1 MSRLTNLELN
11 DLNTTTEPKRCLLL
25 QDFTSALFN
34 DEISREVAITRF
46 KIPITMMDLMLIDNT
61 DDPDYMIQ
69 FEADILVTPLVQT
82 YTNLGTAYLQKTS
95 INRIL
100 SPNDF
105 IEYCN
110 RALARAHRDVMRFFT
125 SFIKDN
131 SFSAGSFK
139 TGVTTERNIAI
150 SSVGTTQCYYIKLI
164 LDGFTV
170 VTQSLNEVNLVNIDL
185 KSPSGISCRVASSVL
200 LESNKVYIF
209 ENGGI
214 ISYGYAKLNNNTLD
228 ATYTITPMES
238 FLKFK
243 DQAIDGNWKLV
254 ITTPGLGSIDITI
267 NAQLQ
272 VSTPANGSNYRF
284 PNQPPIVDFDS
295 DGFISWHIPERFLYN
310 DFRIKLGNKLKSI
323 LSYHK
328 IAHSSGY
335 MKFPILT
342 FASTLDQIVTLK
354 QEANRL
360 YNIVEPERIQISLF
374 GMNIDRDLNND
385 LNPSTAITSFLLPS
399 DEVIKFTELSYNT
412 DASVKPYRRY
422 RLQNMNN
429 LNRFTISV
437 EVVYK
442 NGLRRDLYMEA
453 NASFNLML
461 SFFEVS

>member
-11 DLNTTTEPKRCLLL
+11 DLNTGSESKRCILL

-34 DEISREVAITRF
+34 DDIPREVAITRF
-46 KIPITMMDLMLIDNT
+46 KIPITLMDLMIIDNSN
-61 DDPDYMIQ
+61 DPDYMIQ

-82 YTNLGTAYLQKTS
+82 YTNLGTAYLQSTT

-105 IEYCN
+105 IEYVN

-125 SFIKDN
+125 SFRKN
-131 SFSAGSFK
+131 HSFSAGRFR
-139 TGVTTERNIAI
+139 TGHTTERNLAI
-150 SSVGTTQCYYIKLI
+150 SAAGLTQCYYVKLV

-170 VTQSLNEVNLVNIDL
+170 INQSGNEVNLVNIDL
-185 KSPSGISCRVASSVL
+185 KSPSGVSCRVASSVL
-200 LESNKVYIF
+200 LQSGKVYIF
-209 ENGGI
+209 ENAGI
-214 ISYGYAKLNNNTLD
+214 NSYSYAKNSDNTLD
-228 ATYTITPMES
+228 STYSITPMES

-243 DQAIDGNWKLV
+243 EEAIDGNWKLV
-254 ITTPGLGSIDITI
+254 ITTPGLGSIDINI
-267 NAQLQ
+267 NAELE
-272 VSTPANGSNYRF
+272 VSSPANGSFFRF

-295 DGFISWHIPERFLYN
+295 DGFISWHIPERFLFN
-310 DFRIKLGNKLKSI
+310 DFRIKLGNKLNSI

-335 MKFPILT
+335 VKFPILT
-342 FASTLDQIVTLK
+342 FSTNLDQIVSLK

-360 YNIVEPERIQISLF
+360 YNIVQPERIQISLF
-374 GMNIDRDLNND
+374 GLNIDRDLNND

-399 DEVIKFTELSYNT
+399 DEVIKFMELSYNT

-422 RLQNMNN
+422 RLQNMTN

-442 NGLRRDLYMEA
+442 NGVRRDLYMESG
-453 NASFNLML
+453 ASFNLML